1 MGGDSRRVL
10 FREARWTRR
19 WLFSIKGLRPAVGEM
34 PVSRSRAVTFRCRV
48 QQRLRDACRA
58 SSRVPTART
67 LYLLAQL
74 GLFFALLSTVT
85 PGLRSARSL
94 FQSLCTITS
103 SSLVPAVYKARHSCN
118 AVLIPS
124 LGAETLSGSCS
135 STYVT
140 VISISSDPC
149 T

>member
-19 WLFSIKGLRPAVGEM
+19 WLFSIKGSRPAVGEM

-74 GLFFALLSTVT
+74 GLFFAFDCHSRTSVRRVALPVNPVSLHYHVQFLGPCRLQGQTFVQCR
-85 PGLRSARSL
+85 PHPVLGRRNPVRIVLEYLRHRDIY
-94 FQSLCTITS
+94 F
-103 SSLVPAVYKARHSCN
+103 
-118 AVLIPS
+118 
-124 LGAETLSGSCS
+124 
-135 STYVT
+135 
-140 VISISSDPC
+140 
-149 T
+149 